1 MAYAMNRALCCACG
15 TQRTV
20 SADYSFRRDD
30 NKSRDDGD
38 HWHPGHFW
46 RMTGT
51 LKCSAC
57 KAMTRHA
64 LLRDDDIPEHRDG
77 AANRHDQRAAD
88 RADRAR
94 RLRDASD
101 DDCSSSLKKLT
112 RVAPG
117 GSQGLAPGEEGRNSL
132 CVSNSAL
139 LRAAP
144 TPRRLGRS
152 SESASTPRA

>member
-1 MAYAMNRALCCACG
+1 MAKAMNRALCCGYG

-30 NKSRDDGD
+30 NKSCDDGD
-38 HWHPGHFW
+38 HWHPDGIW

-64 LLRDDDIPEHRDG
+64 LLRDEDIPEHRDR
-77 AANRHDQRAAD
+77 AAN
-88 RADRAR
+88 
-94 RLRDASD
+94 RDASD

-112 RVAPG
+112 RVVP
-117 GSQGLAPGEEGRNSL
+117 GSQGLAPGVAGRNLL
-132 CVSNSAL
+132 CVSNSAP

-144 TPRRLGRS
+144 TLRRLGRS
-152 SESASTPRA
+152 SESASTPWA